1 MTVKTKILIVE
12 DEIIIAHD
20 LKQILSH
27 ENYEVCGIAESYEEA
42 VKIFCREHPQIIL
55 CDIYL
60 KGEKTGIDFA
70 NKINALNNVPI
81 VFITAFS
88 SDELLSKISDK
99 NHVSYITKPFTN
111 TQVVAAVNLAKYRM
125 KSTSPLP
132 TLTLRQHQVL
142 LALKEGITENKA
154 IASKLGISP
163 QTVKFHKKNLFQ
175 IFAVSNTTEL
185 IKAITR
191 L

>member
-20 LKQILSH
+20 LKQILNH
-27 ENYEVCGIAESYEEA
+27 ENYEICGIADSYDEA

-125 KSTSPLP
+125 KNNYSVPI
-132 TLTLRQHQVL
+132 LTFRQQQVL
-142 LALKEGITENKA
+142 LAIKEGIVENKA
-154 IASKLGISP
+154 IANRLEISA
-163 QTVKFHKKNLFQ
+163 QTVKFIKNLF
-175 IFAVSNTTEL
+175 S
-185 IKAITR
+185 
-191 L
+191 